1 MSQTVTLELPEEML
15 LRYQQGAAAAR
26 KSLERFIVDRL
37 GEAIPPLVNEEYTSI
52 DDELATLEKLDDQAL
67 WAMVQSHISSNKQE
81 QYDALLEQN
90 SQGVLTESETVT
102 LHALGE
108 EARRLTLKKAHAYML
123 LKWRGHAIPALDTI
137 TKLA

>member
-26 KSLERFIVDRL
+26 KSLEKFIVDRL
-37 GEAIPPLVNEEYTSI
+37 GEAIPPLADAEYASI
-52 DDELATLEKLDDQAL
+52 DEELATLEKLDDQAL
-67 WAMVQSHISSNKQE
+67 WAIAQSHLSSYKQE
-81 QYDALLEQN
+81 RYEALLEQN
-90 SQGVLTESETVT
+90 SHGALTDSETVI

-108 EARRLTLKKAHAYML
+108 EARRLTLKKAHAYLL
-123 LKWRGHAIPALDTI
+123 LKWRGHTIPTLDTI